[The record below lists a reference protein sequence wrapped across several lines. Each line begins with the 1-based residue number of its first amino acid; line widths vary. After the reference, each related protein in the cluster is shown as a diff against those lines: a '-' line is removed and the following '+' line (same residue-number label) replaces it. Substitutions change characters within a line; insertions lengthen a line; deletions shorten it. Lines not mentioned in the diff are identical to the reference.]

1 MKKVLTSLF
10 IIIAFCICGTVKAES
25 INSINMDVYVDKN
38 GDAYVTEVWD
48 TNATEKTEYYH
59 AYYNIGNSKITDL
72 EVRDESREYTLIDWD
87 INGSLSSKAYHYGY
101 NYAEGGVELCFG
113 KSSYGHHRY
122 TLTYKINGFVYNT
135 EDGKQMIY
143 WTLLNKI
150 NPAPAKVTIIV
161 RADEKFSR
169 ELPVWGYGNLGGLA
183 FVGDDT
189 ILEDIDNQDHDG
201 EIVLY
206 NNNLS
211 NTDYMTLL
219 AEFDEPIF
227 NTEYTFNKTMD
238 EVKDMAKEGST
249 AYSDKASKWDII
261 VGYIVAFFNI
271 AVWFAIFGAIFASA
285 KKNDNK
291 CGSKML
297 NFGEKGK
304 KLPKDDFMFHELP
317 CGKDIYRAY
326 WLATNYKL
334 IKKPTDF
341 LGAILLKWTKQGK
354 VVVESET
361 KGKIFKKEETK
372 IHMQENVKLDNDV
385 EDSLYKYMYRAS
397 KDGILESH
405 EFESWCKSNYSTI
418 LGWFDKA
425 LDYENDILINE
436 GKLVPQEVTRVK
448 IFKSTEYLVDESLY
462 EQANYMRGLKNFFND
477 LGNMKDKEVIEVN
490 LWEEYLMYA
499 QIFGIA
505 EKVAKQFKEMY
516 PNVITD
522 ESYNNMIYIN
532 SIAYTGMHSASA
544 ARSRAQSYS
553 SGGGGFSSG
562 GGGFGSFGGGGGG
575 FGGGSR

>member
-1 MKKVLTSLF
+1 MKKLISSL
-10 IIIAFCICGTVKAES
+10 IIIASFFMVGTVKAES
-25 INSINMDVYVDKN
+25 INSIDMDIYIDKN

-59 AYYNIGNSKITDL
+59 AYYNIGDSKITDL
-72 EVRDESREYTLIDWD
+72 KVKDETREYTYTEWD

-135 EDGKQMIY
+135 EDGKQVIY

-150 NPAPAKVTIIV
+150 NPAPKEFEIV
-161 RADEKFSR
+161 IYADEEFAST
-169 ELPVWGYGNLGGLA
+169 LPVWGYGFYGGETS
-183 FVGDDT
+183 VSNGK
-189 ILEDIDNQDHDG
+189 I
-201 EIVLY
+201 Y
-206 NNNLS
+206 LS
-211 NTDYMTLL
+211 NKATNETFTNSDYMTLL

-227 NTEYTFNKTMD
+227 TTEYNFGKTFT
-238 EVKDMAKEGST
+238 EIGSMAKEGSS
-249 AYSDKASKWDII
+249 AYSNKTSTFEKIFGII
-261 VGYIVAFFNI
+261 FTII
-271 AVWFAIFGAIFASA
+271 QFAIWFVVFGAIFSAA
-285 KKNDNK
+285 KKSDNK

-297 NFGEKGK
+297 DFGEQGK

-341 LGAILLKWTKQGK
+341 LGAILLKWTKEGK

-372 IHMQENVKLDNDV
+372 IHMQENITLDN
-385 EDSLYKYMYRAS
+385 EIEEKLYKYMYRAS

-425 LDYENDILINE
+425 LDYESDILINE
-436 GKLVPQEVTRVK
+436 GKLVGYEKKSLK
-448 IFKSTEYLVDESLY
+448 IFTSTVYKVDPSMY
-462 EQANYMRGLKNFFND
+462 EQANYLRGLKNFFND

-490 LWEEYLMYA
+490 MWEEYLMYA

-505 EKVAKQFKEMY
+505 DKVAKQFKEMY

-532 SIAYTGMHSASA
+532 SIAYTGMHSASV
-544 ARSRAQSYS
+544 ARSRAESYS

>member
-1 MKKVLTSLF
+1 MKKVLTCLG
-10 IIIAFCICGTVKAES
+10 IIACFFVFTATVNAET
-25 INSINMDVYVDKN
+25 INSINMDIYVDPN

-48 TNATEKTEYYH
+48 TDATEKTEYYH
-59 AYYNIGNSKITDL
+59 AYYNIGKSKITDL
-72 EVRDESREYTLIDWD
+72 KVSDESNEYTYMDWD

-101 NYAEGGVELCFG
+101 NYDYDGVELCFG
-113 KSSYGHHRY
+113 KSSYKHHKY

-135 EDGKQMIY
+135 TDGKQVIY

-150 NPAPAKVTIIV
+150 NPAPKEFEIV
-161 RADEKFSR
+161 IYADDDFSN
-169 ELPVWGYGNLGGLA
+169 ELPVWGYGFYGGETS
-183 FVGDDT
+183 VS
-189 ILEDIDNQDHDG
+189 DG
-201 EIVLY
+201 KIY
-206 NNNLS
+206 LS
-211 NTDYMTLL
+211 NKATNETFENTDYMTLL

-227 NTEYTFNKTMD
+227 NTEYNLDKTIDGVKEMAEQGATHYSNKTSTLD
-238 EVKDMAKEGST
+238 KIFNVFITIFNFCFWAGIFGLIFKSAKE
-249 AYSDKASKWDII
+249 
-261 VGYIVAFFNI
+261 
-271 AVWFAIFGAIFASA
+271 
-285 KKNDNK
+285 NDNK
-291 CGSKML
+291 CGTKML
-297 NFGEKGK
+297 DFGEQGK

-326 WLATNYKL
+326 WLAKNYKL

-341 LGAILLKWTKQGK
+341 LGTVLLKWTKQGK
-354 VVVESET
+354 IVVESET

-372 IHMQENVKLDNDV
+372 IHMQENIKLDN
-385 EDSLYKYMYRAS
+385 EIEESLYKYMYRAS

-425 LDYENDILINE
+425 LDYENDKLIEE
-436 GKLVPQEVTRVK
+436 GKLVAQEVKKVK
-448 IFKSTEYLVDESLY
+448 IFSSTVYKVDPSLY

-477 LGNMKDKEVIEVN
+477 LGNMKDKAVIEVN
-490 LWEEYLMYA
+490 IWEEYLMYA
-499 QIFGIA
+499 QIFGVA

-522 ESYNNMIYIN
+522 QSYNNMIYIN

-544 ARSRAQSYS
+544 AQSRAQSYS

>member
-1 MKKVLTSLF
+1 MKKLLTSLF
-10 IIIAFCICGTVKAES
+10 IIVAFCICGTVKAES
-25 INSINMDVYVDKN
+25 INSIDMDIYVDPN

-72 EVRDESREYTLIDWD
+72 EVKDENQDYTLIDWD
-87 INGSLSSKAYHYGY
+87 INGTLSSKAYHYGY

-122 TLTYKINGFVYNT
+122 TLKYKINGFVYNT
-135 EDGKQMIY
+135 TDGKQMIY

-150 NPAPAKVTIIV
+150 NPAPSEFEIV
-161 RADEKFSR
+161 IHADEDFADT
-169 ELPVWGYGNLGGLA
+169 LDVWGYGFYGGETS
-183 FVGDDT
+183 VS
-189 ILEDIDNQDHDG
+189 DG
-201 EIVLY
+201 KIY
-206 NNNLS
+206 LS
-211 NTDYMTLL
+211 NKATNETFKNTDYMTLL

-227 NTEYTFNKTMD
+227 TTEYTFNKTMD
-238 EVKDMAKEGST
+238 EVKDMAEEGST
-249 AYSDKASKWDII
+249 AYSNKTSAIDMII
-261 VGYIVAFFNI
+261 GWFVAIFNML
-271 AVWFAIFGAIFASA
+271 VWFGIFGAIFATA
-285 KKNDNK
+285 KNNDNK
-291 CGSKML
+291 CGTKML
-297 NFGEKGK
+297 NFGEQGK

-326 WLATNYKL
+326 WLAKNYKL

-341 LGAILLKWTKQGK
+341 LGAVLLKWTKQDK
-354 VVVESET
+354 IVVESET

-372 IHMQENVKLDNDV
+372 IHMKEDIKLDN
-385 EDSLYKYMYRAS
+385 EIEESLYKYMYRAS

-425 LDYENDILINE
+425 LDYENDILIQE
-436 GKLVPQEVTRVK
+436 GKLVPQEVQK
-448 IFKSTEYLVDESLY
+448 LKLFKSTEYLVDPSMY

-477 LGNMKDKEVIEVN
+477 LGNMKEKEVIDVKM
-490 LWEEYLMYA
+490 WEEYLMYA
-499 QIFGIA
+499 QIFGVA
-505 EKVAKQFKEMY
+505 DKVAKQFKEMY

-522 ESYNNMIYIN
+522 ESYNNMVYIN
-532 SIAYTGMHSASA
+532 SIAYTGMHSASVA
-544 ARSRAQSYS
+544 KSRAESYS

-562 GGGFGSFGGGGGG
+562 GGGGGSFGGGGGG

>member
-1 MKKVLTSLF
+1 MKKFIYSLLIITSFF
-10 IIIAFCICGTVKAES
+10 IVGTVKAES
-25 INSINMDVYVDKN
+25 INSINMDIYIDNN

-72 EVRDESREYTLIDWD
+72 KVKDESQEYTYTEWD

-101 NYAEGGVELCFG
+101 NYAEDGVELCFG
-113 KSSYGHHRY
+113 KSSYGHHKY

-135 EDGKQMIY
+135 DDGKQVIY

-150 NPAPAKVTIIV
+150 NPAPKEFEIV
-161 RADEKFSR
+161 IYADEDFKDT
-169 ELPVWGYGNLGGLA
+169 LPVWGYGFYGGEA
-183 FVGDDT
+183 SVANGK
-189 ILEDIDNQDHDG
+189 I
-201 EIVLY
+201 Y
-206 NNNLS
+206 LS
-211 NTDYMTLL
+211 NKATNETFTNSDYMTLL

-227 NTEYTFNKTMD
+227 TTEYNFGKSFT
-238 EVKDMAKEGST
+238 EISSMAKEGIT
-249 AYSDKASKWDII
+249 AYSNEPSVFEKIFMII
-261 VGYIVAFFNI
+261 QFII
-271 AVWFAIFGAIFASA
+271 WFSIFGAIFAAA

-297 NFGEKGK
+297 DFGEQGK

-341 LGAILLKWTKQGK
+341 LGAVLLKWTKEGK
-354 VVVESET
+354 VIVESET
-361 KGKIFKKEETK
+361 KGKVFKKEETK
-372 IHMQENVKLDNDV
+372 IHMQENITLDN
-385 EDSLYKYMYRAS
+385 ENEESLYKYMYRAS

-405 EFESWCKSNYSTI
+405 EFESWCKTNYSTI

-425 LDYENDILINE
+425 LDYESDILINE
-436 GKLVPQEVTRVK
+436 GKLVECEKKNMKVFT
-448 IFKSTEYLVDESLY
+448 STVYKVDPSMY
-462 EQANYMRGLKNFFND
+462 EQANYLRGLKNFFND
-477 LGNMKDKEVIEVN
+477 LGNMKDKEVIEVQM
-490 LWEEYLMYA
+490 WEEYLMYA
-499 QIFGIA
+499 QIFGVA
-505 EKVAKQFKEMY
+505 DKVAKQFKEMY

-522 ESYNNMIYIN
+522 DSYNNMMYIN
-532 SIAYTGMHSASA
+532 TIAYTGMHSASV
-544 ARSRAQSYS
+544 ARSRAESYS

>member
-1 MKKVLTSLF
+1 MSLF
-10 IIIAFCICGTVKAES
+10 FVVAFFLCGNVKAAD
-25 INSINMDVYVDKN
+25 INKIDMDIYIDKN
-38 GDAYVTEVWD
+38 GDAHITEVW
-48 TNATEKTEYYH
+48 NASINQGTEGYRFYGNLGNSEIIDYSVSDQTKSYTMLDSWDVNKSFDEKAYKAGIYH
-59 AYYNIGNSKITDL
+59 ASDH
-72 EVRDESREYTLIDWD
+72 D
-87 INGSLSSKAYHYGY
+87 
-101 NYAEGGVELCFG
+101 ELCFG
-113 KSSYGHHRY
+113 ISKYGNNIY
-122 TLTYKINGFVYNT
+122 TLKYTITGFVGEA
-135 EDGKQMIY
+135 EDSQVLY
-143 WTLLNKI
+143 WELIPQNL
-150 NPAPAKVTIIV
+150 KVNNVYIKV
-161 RADEKFSR
+161 HADEEFADD
-169 ELPVWGYGNLGGLA
+169 LPVWGYGNYGGYAYVYDGYIEMSNDSLGN
-183 FVGDDT
+183 D
-189 ILEDIDNQDHDG
+189 EW
-201 EIVLY
+201 
-206 NNNLS
+206 
-211 NTDYMTLL
+211 MTLL
-219 AEFDEPIF
+219 VKFPKGTFETTNDIENNFEYYHNLAEEGATHYT
-227 NTEYTFNKTMD
+227 NTTSKAD
-238 EVKDMAKEGST
+238 KIIGIIT
-249 AYSDKASKWDII
+249 AII
-261 VGYIVAFFNI
+261 NFAI
-271 AVWFAIFGAIFASA
+271 WFGIFGAIFASA

-291 CGSKML
+291 CGTKML

-354 VVVESET
+354 VTVESET

-372 IHMQENVKLDNDV
+372 IHMQENVTLDNEV

-405 EFESWCKSNYSTI
+405 EFESWCKTNYSTI

-436 GKLVPQEVTRVK
+436 GKLVPQEVMKVK

-516 PNVITD
+516 PNVISD

-532 SIAYTGMHSASA
+532 NIAYTGMHSASTA
-544 ARSRAQSYS
+544 KSRAESYS

-562 GGGFGSFGGGGGG
+562 GGGGGSFGGGGGG
-575 FGGGSR
+575 GFR

>member
-1 MKKVLTSLF
+1 MKKFIYSLLIITSFF
-10 IIIAFCICGTVKAES
+10 IVGTVKAES
-25 INSINMDVYVDKN
+25 INSINMDIYIDNN

-72 EVRDESREYTLIDWD
+72 KVKDESQEYTYTEWD

-101 NYAEGGVELCFG
+101 NYAEDGVELCFG
-113 KSSYGHHRY
+113 KSSYGDHKY

-135 EDGKQMIY
+135 DDGKQVIY

-150 NPAPAKVTIIV
+150 NPAPKEFEIV
-161 RADEKFSR
+161 IYADEDFKDT
-169 ELPVWGYGNLGGLA
+169 LPVWGYGFYGGEA
-183 FVGDDT
+183 SVANGK
-189 ILEDIDNQDHDG
+189 I
-201 EIVLY
+201 Y
-206 NNNLS
+206 LS
-211 NTDYMTLL
+211 NKATNETFTNSDYMTLL

-227 NTEYTFNKTMD
+227 TTEYNFGKSFT
-238 EVKDMAKEGST
+238 EISSMAKEGIT
-249 AYSDKASKWDII
+249 AYSNEPSVFEKIFMII
-261 VGYIVAFFNI
+261 QFII
-271 AVWFAIFGAIFASA
+271 WFSIFGAIFAAA

-297 NFGEKGK
+297 DFGEQGK

-341 LGAILLKWTKQGK
+341 LGAVLLKWTKEGK
-354 VVVESET
+354 VIVESET
-361 KGKIFKKEETK
+361 KGKVFKKEETK
-372 IHMQENVKLDNDV
+372 IHMQENITLDN
-385 EDSLYKYMYRAS
+385 ENEESLYKYMYRAS

-405 EFESWCKSNYSTI
+405 EFESWCKTNYSTI

-425 LDYENDILINE
+425 LDYESDILINE
-436 GKLVPQEVTRVK
+436 GKLVECEKKNMKVFT
-448 IFKSTEYLVDESLY
+448 STVYKVDPSMY
-462 EQANYMRGLKNFFND
+462 EQANYLRGLKNFFND
-477 LGNMKDKEVIEVN
+477 LGNMKDKEVIEVQM
-490 LWEEYLMYA
+490 WEEYLMYA
-499 QIFGIA
+499 QIFGVA
-505 EKVAKQFKEMY
+505 DKVAKQFKEMY

-522 ESYNNMIYIN
+522 DSYNNMMYIN
-532 SIAYTGMHSASA
+532 TIAYTGMHSASV
-544 ARSRAQSYS
+544 ARSRAESYS